1 MTFVTTNEDMY
12 SFYNLMITHPLIN
25 RVTKTKHQRDFKFI
39 LLEEAKIDLTRPEI
53 YCLCFLAH

>member
-1 MTFVTTNEDMY
+1 MRICTV
-12 SFYNLMITHPLIN
+12 HPSLIN